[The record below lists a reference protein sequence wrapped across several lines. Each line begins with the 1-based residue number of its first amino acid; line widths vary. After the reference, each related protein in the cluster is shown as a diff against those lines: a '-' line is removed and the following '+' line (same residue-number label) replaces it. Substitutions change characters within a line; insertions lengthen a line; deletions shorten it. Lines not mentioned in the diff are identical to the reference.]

1 MIYLPDKEAFVFH
14 MQLHMK
20 VEVSSVLR
28 IGSSS
33 GKVEIDLVKSIPGRW
48 QGLGNPLEHHL
59 WFGSAQV
66 VEIFPKCGY

>member
-1 MIYLPDKEAFVFH
+1 

-33 GKVEIDLVKSIPGRW
+33 GKVEIDLVKCVPSIGSSESEKEAKLKPH
-48 QGLGNPLEHHL
+48 QENHADKTKLLG
-59 WFGSAQV
+59 
-66 VEIFPKCGY
+66 Y